1 MKKILLSVLA
11 AIMVVCAAVAFA
23 ACGNGNEDGG
33 KEVTITLSEVK
44 LELTVGDTKSLVA
57 TTSDGSV
64 VSWSTS
70 NKDVADVS
78 SRGLVT
84 AQGAGTATITA
95 KSGEVTATCEVTVKA
110 KEVVTISGLD
120 ATATVERGETIT
132 LSATASDGSTVLW
145 TSGDSQ
151 IASVS
156 DSGVVTGVYPGE
168 VVVYAS
174 TESGARA
181 NCTVTVT
188 YENAPEGW
196 YEISFYEQNKV
207 PAGTWGYWND
217 QNWNGSQVTMTA
229 KPEYLGDS
237 ENSQA
242 GSATFSFTASGHCTF
257 GMQIVYRNAE
267 LVKNGK
273 YYTLDCKINVDV
285 DCVIT
290 VNGNRVELKAG
301 DNDVSVNFLCDD
313 DGHIYDQGDYT
324 NLSSAVFIQMGSA
337 VDDTMVEAATIT
349 ISELHWTEY
358 TPSALIAPTLAI
370 ADDKTVTITDTAND
384 EEAVGS
390 YQVGLFDAEGNLVW
404 SATMASGDKIDDS
417 KCPDGEYTAKVR
429 VIAADVGSSNSD
441 WSAEGVTY
449 TVANGG
455 ISYDVEYGVE
465 DVVVSDPYTWYY
477 WWEYYA
483 ADNAENPTA
492 SYDDGVLEMTFTGN
506 TGNFWC
512 TQLFYKNSAL
522 AEGERYSV
530 TMTIN
535 STVAGHIT
543 VNGKAVELKVGDNQ
557 ISIDNATQGA
567 KATISI
573 QMGVN
578 GSAIDIEAATI
589 KVSNVVFGAPV
600 ADAE

>member
-1 MKKILLSVLA
+1 MKKFLLSVLA
-11 AIMVVCAAVAFA
+11 TVAVALVAVVFA
-23 ACGNGNEDGG
+23 ACGGG
-33 KEVTITLSEVK
+33 TVTVELSK
-44 LELTVGDTKSLVA
+44 TSIELTVGETETLVA
-57 TTSDGSV
+57 TTSDGSAV
-64 VSWSTS
+64 TWSS
-70 NKDVADVS
+70 SDADVASVS

-84 AQGAGTATITA
+84 AQGEGTATITA
-95 KSGEVTATCEVTVKA
+95 KSGEATATCSVKVNA

-120 ATATVERGETIT
+120 ATATVERGETVT
-132 LSATASDGSTVLW
+132 LAATASDGSAIVW
-145 TSGDSQ
+145 ASGDPQ
-151 IASVS
+151 IATVTE
-156 DSGVVTGVYPGE
+156 SGVVEGLFPGATTI
-168 VVVYAS
+168 VA
-174 TESGARA
+174 TTASGARA
-181 NCTVTVT
+181 ECAVTVT
-188 YENAPEGW
+188 YDEAPDGW
-196 YEISFYEQNKV
+196 YEIEFYEQNKV
-207 PAGTWGYWND
+207 PADTWGYWND
-217 QNWNGSQVTMTA
+217 QNWNGSYVTLTA

-237 ENSQA
+237 ANSQA
-242 GSATFSFTASGHCTF
+242 GSATFSFTATGHCTY
-257 GMQIVYRNAE
+257 GMQITYRNAA
-267 LVKNGK
+267 LVENGK
-273 YYTLDCKINVDV
+273 YYTLDCVIEVDAA
-285 DCVIT
+285 CVIT
-290 VNGNRVELKAG
+290 VNGNRVELQQGK
-301 DNDVSVNFLCDD
+301 NDVSVDFLCND

-324 NLSSAVFIQMGSA
+324 NLSSAVFIQMGDA
-337 VDDTMVEAATIT
+337 VDDTMVQAATIT
-349 ISELHWTEY
+349 ISELKWTEF
-358 TPSALIAPTLAI
+358 TPQALTAPTIAI
-370 ADDKTVTITDTAND
+370 AADKTVTITDTNQAGL
-384 EEAVGS
+384 VGS
-390 YQVGLFDAEGNLVW
+390 YQVGLFNADNALVW
-404 SATMASGDKIDDS
+404 ATTIQNGEKLDDS
-417 KCPDGEYTAKVR
+417 KCPDGTYTAKVKA
-429 VIAADVGSSNSD
+429 IASGVSAANSA
-441 WSAEGVTY
+441 WSETGVSY

-465 DVVVSDPYTWYY
+465 DAVVSDPYTWYY

-578 GSAIDIEAATI
+578 GSAIDIEGATI

-600 ADAE
+600 AE